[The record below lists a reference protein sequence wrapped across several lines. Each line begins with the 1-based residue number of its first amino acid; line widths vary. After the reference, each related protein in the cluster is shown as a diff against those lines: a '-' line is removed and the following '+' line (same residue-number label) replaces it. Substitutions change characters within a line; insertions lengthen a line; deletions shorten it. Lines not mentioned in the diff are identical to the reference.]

1 MTPTPTNTKAKVLE
15 VARRLFHEQGYHAT
29 GISTILREA
38 DVNSGSLYHY
48 FPSKEALLVGVLE
61 YYVELLVPVI
71 MAPAEAA
78 ATGPVE
84 RIFVLLNNYRRG
96 LEMFE
101 HKMGC
106 PIGNL
111 ALEVGDDFAEA
122 RKLIDKNF
130 RNWAAH
136 IEGWLRPIADRFP
149 PGTDLSKIGHF
160 VLTVMEGA
168 VMQARA
174 AGSLAPYDDS
184 VAHLRAYLTLLMSD
198 PARAPASSGTL
209 DGGGSISAPSDG
221 RPVHTKEGGLC

>member
-1 MTPTPTNTKAKVLE
+1 MTPIPTNTRAKILE

-48 FPSKEALLVGVLE
+48 FPSKEALLIGVLQ
-61 YYVELLVPVI
+61 YYIELLVPVI
-71 MAPAEAA
+71 MAPAESA
-78 ATGPVE
+78 ATDPIE
-84 RIFVLLNNYRRG
+84 RVFVLLNNYRRG
-96 LEMFE
+96 LEMVE

-122 RKLIDKNF
+122 RRLIDQNF

-149 PGTDLSKIGHF
+149 PGTDLSKLGHF
-160 VLTVMEGA
+160 ILTVMEGA

-174 AGSLAPYDDS
+174 AASLAPYDDS
-184 VAHLRAYLTLLMSD
+184 VAHLRAYLTLLTSD
-198 PARAPASSGTL
+198 PNRPPSTGASPGNTGPLQTPPGGRPSSKEE
-209 DGGGSISAPSDG
+209 GGS
-221 RPVHTKEGGLC
+221 